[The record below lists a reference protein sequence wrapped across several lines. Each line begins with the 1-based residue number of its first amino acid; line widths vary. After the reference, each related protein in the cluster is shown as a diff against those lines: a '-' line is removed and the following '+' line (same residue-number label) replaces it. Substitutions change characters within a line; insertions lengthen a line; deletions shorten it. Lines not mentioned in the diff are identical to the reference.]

1 MDEAA
6 DIRRLRW
13 RKKLIEAWKWVVDP
27 SGLKYCEAAC
37 GSYGGGDCEK
47 CENRAPRLLSRN
59 IEAWKLWSYACTQWR
74 TSMAGI
80 VGIDYTAVKT
90 IAKALN
96 IKMDTVMISKIHALE
111 SYELGR
117 MAEEAKKHEQ

>member
-1 MDEAA
+1 
-6 DIRRLRW
+6 
-13 RKKLIEAWKWVVDP
+13 
-27 SGLKYCEAAC
+27 
-37 GSYGGGDCEK
+37 
-47 CENRAPRLLSRN
+47 
-59 IEAWKLWSYACTQWR
+59 
-74 TSMAGI
+74 MAGI